1 LFAAAQSAEDLLT
14 MRWPWKRTSSSDLL
28 VVSWADKTLAYVLA
42 KAGSAGYEIVRA
54 GVEAQGVGSQDDLV
68 HRLQALGLKGL
79 RTHVML
85 RPEQYQFLQIDAP
98 AVPPEELRAAAR
110 YQIKE
115 LVDAHLDD
123 LTLDV
128 MRVGDGSEK
137 GQAHVFVVAAQT
149 SAVREAMELG
159 AALQWDISVVDVQET
174 AQRNLQSLMA
184 RAEDRLERA
193 TAVVMFADN
202 HQAMITISAREEL
215 FYTRRLEVPEG
226 FLTMDWEQATA
237 PQANGGYTPVGE
249 YVPDYAVGD
258 VAYGNDYSNPQTNA
272 AAPDVTG
279 ASADFERAQRMVV
292 EVQRSLDLWDRTW
305 TQMPLSGVRVF
316 AGARSAELAQW
327 LGREIGQTVGA
338 LDVNAYLPGLSAID
352 AAHAAYCMP
361 LAGVLLRTD
370 TRTV

>member
-1 LFAAAQSAEDLLT
+1 
-14 MRWPWKRTSSSDLL
+14 MRWPWKRASSGDLL

-42 KAGSAGYEIVRA
+42 KAGSAGYEIVRS
-54 GVEAQGVGSQDDLV
+54 GVEPQGAGSQDDLV
-68 HRLQALGLKGL
+68 RRLQALGLKGL

-98 AVPPEELRAAAR
+98 AVPPEELRSAAR

-115 LVDAHLDD
+115 LVDVHLDD

-149 SAVREAMELG
+149 AAVREAMQLG
-159 AALQWDISVVDVQET
+159 AALQWDITVVDVQET
-174 AQRNLQSLMA
+174 AQRNLQSLLA
-184 RAEDRLERA
+184 RAENRLERA
-193 TAVVMFADN
+193 TAALVFADD
-202 HQAMITISAREEL
+202 HQAMITISANEEL
-215 FYTRRLEVPEG
+215 FYTRRLDVPEG
-226 FLTMDWEQATA
+226 FLTMDWEQTTA
-237 PQANGGYTPVGE
+237 SQAPAAYTPVSE
-249 YVPDYAVGD
+249 YVPDYALGD
-258 VAYGNDYSNPQTNA
+258 VAYGSDYSNPKA
-272 AAPDVTG
+272 SAPAPGATG

-305 TQMPLSGVRVF
+305 TQMPLAGVRVF

-327 LGREIGQTVGA
+327 LGREIGQPVEA
-338 LDVNAYLPGLSAID
+338 LDLNSLLPGLASINP
-352 AAHAAYCMP
+352 AHAAYCMP
-361 LAGVLLRTD
+361 LAGVLLRTE

>member
-1 LFAAAQSAEDLLT
+1 
-14 MRWPWKRTSSSDLL
+14 MRWPWKRASSGELL

-42 KAGSAGYEIVRA
+42 KAGSAGYEIVRS
-54 GVEAQGVGSQDDLV
+54 GVELQGAGSQDDLV
-68 HRLQALGLKGL
+68 RRLQALGLKGL

-98 AVPPEELRAAAR
+98 AVPPEELRSAAR

-115 LVDAHLDD
+115 LVDVHLDD

-149 SAVREAMELG
+149 AAVREAMDLG

-202 HQAMITISAREEL
+202 QQAVITISAHEEL

-226 FLTMDWEQATA
+226 FLTMDWERATA
-237 PQANGGYTPVGE
+237 PQANDGYTPVGE

-258 VAYGNDYSNPQTNA
+258 VAYGNDYSSPKSSSVA
-272 AAPDVTG
+272 SGATG
-279 ASADFERAQRMVV
+279 ESADYERAQRMVV

-327 LGREIGQTVGA
+327 LSREIGQTVGA
-338 LDVNAYLPGLSAID
+338 LDVDAYLPGLAGMD

>member
-1 LFAAAQSAEDLLT
+1 
-14 MRWPWKRTSSSDLL
+14 MRWPWKRASSSDLL

-42 KAGSAGYEIVRA
+42 KAGAAGYEIVRS
-54 GVEAQGVGSQDDLV
+54 GVEQQGAGTQDDLV
-68 HRLQALGLKGL
+68 RRLQGLGLKGF

-98 AVPPEELRAAAR
+98 AVPPEELRSAAR

-115 LVDAHLDD
+115 LVNVHLDD

-137 GQAHVFVVAAQT
+137 GQAHVFVVAAHT
-149 SAVREAMELG
+149 AAVREVMDLG

-193 TAVVMFADN
+193 TAVLMFADE
-202 HQAMITISAREEL
+202 HQAMMTISAHEEL
-215 FYTRRLEVPEG
+215 FYTRRLDVPEG
-226 FLTMDWEQATA
+226 FMTMDWEQATA
-237 PQANGGYTPVGE
+237 SQPQDGYTPVGE

-258 VAYGNDYSNPQTNA
+258 VAYGNDYSNPKAGA
-272 AAPDVTG
+272 AEPGATS
-279 ASADFERAQRMVV
+279 ASADYERAQRMVV

-305 TQMPLSGVRVF
+305 TQMPLAGVRVF

-327 LGREIGQTVGA
+327 LGREIGQTVGV
-338 LDVNAYLPGLSAID
+338 LDLNKLLPGLAAMD

-361 LAGVLLRTD
+361 LAGVLLRSP
-370 TRTV
+370 

>member
-1 LFAAAQSAEDLLT
+1 

-28 VVSWADKTLAYVLA
+28 VVSWADKTLAYVQA

-54 GVEAQGVGSQDDLV
+54 GVEQQGVGSQDDLV
-68 HRLQALGLKGL
+68 RRLQDLGLKGF

-98 AVPPEELRAAAR
+98 AVPPEELRSAAR

-115 LVDAHLDD
+115 LADVHLDD

-149 SAVREAMELG
+149 AAVRAAMELG
-159 AALQWDISVVDVQET
+159 ASLQWDISVVDVQET
-174 AQRNLQSLMA
+174 AQRNLQSLLA

-193 TAVVMFADN
+193 TAALVFADD

-226 FLTMDWEQATA
+226 FLTLDWEQATA
-237 PQANGGYTPVGE
+237 SQVQDGYTPVGE

-258 VAYGNDYSNPQTNA
+258 VAYGNDYSSPKTSTA
-272 AAPDVTG
+272 VPGTPG
-279 ASADFERAQRMVV
+279 ASADYDRAQRMVV

-305 TQMPLSGVRVF
+305 TQMPLAGVRVF

-327 LGREIGQTVGA
+327 LGREIGQAVGV
-338 LDVNAYLPGLSAID
+338 LDLNTLMPGLASID
-352 AAHAAYCMP
+352 SAHAAYCMP
-361 LAGVLLRTD
+361 LAGVLLRTE

>member
-1 LFAAAQSAEDLLT
+1 
-14 MRWPWKRTSSSDLL
+14 MRWPWKRASSSDLL
-28 VVSWADKTLAYVLA
+28 VVSWVDKTLAYVLA

-54 GVEAQGVGSQDDLV
+54 GVEQQGEGTQEDLV
-68 HRLQALGLKGL
+68 RRLQALGLKGL

-85 RPEQYQFLQIDAP
+85 RPEQYHFLQIDAP
-98 AVPPEELRAAAR
+98 SVPPEELRSAAR

-115 LVDAHLDD
+115 LVDVHLDD

-137 GQAHVFVVAAQT
+137 GQPHVFVVAAHT
-149 SAVREAMELG
+149 AAVRSAMDLG

-193 TAVVMFADN
+193 TAVVVFADDQ
-202 HQAMITISAREEL
+202 QAMITISAHEEL

-226 FLTMDWEQATA
+226 FLSMDWEQASASQT
-237 PQANGGYTPVGE
+237 QDGYTPVGE

-258 VAYGNDYSNPQTNA
+258 VAYGNDYS
-272 AAPDVTG
+272 APKNSPAESSATG
-279 ASADFERAQRMVV
+279 ASADYDRAQRMVV

-305 TQMPLSGVRVF
+305 TQMPLAGVRVF

-327 LGREIGQTVGA
+327 LGREIGQTVGV
-338 LDVNAYLPGLSAID
+338 LDLSDYLPGLGKLE

-361 LAGVLLRTD
+361 LVGVLLRSD
-370 TRTV
+370 GRTA